1 MVYMIV
7 LGLTGQ
13 TASGKGE
20 VVKELVNSYGYK
32 HYSIRSLLSPVLKE
46 NNERINIENL
56 GKVANLLRRDY
67 GSDFL
72 VKTLYNKIP
81 ASQHKVIIE
90 SIRHP
95 QEIVFLKKETPWF
108 FLIAVVSPLP
118 IRWERTKADKNLSC
132 DLGYT
137 KFLQLE
143 ERASNPENLYEQN
156 VGECISK
163 SDFVINNIFNKDE
176 LSKLLRGVMNAVEAR
191 VGVSGAFNLPE
202 RFYKFS

>member
-1 MVYMIV
+1 MVYMVV

-13 TASGKGE
+13 TASGKGQ
-20 VVKELVNSYGYK
+20 VVKELVNRYGYK
-32 HYSIRSLLSPVLKE
+32 HYSIRSLLSSAVKE
-46 NNERINIENL
+46 KNERINIENL
-56 GKVANLLRRDY
+56 GIIANLMRRDY
-67 GSDFL
+67 GEDFL
-72 VKTLYNKIP
+72 VKTLYNQIP
-81 ASQHKVIIE
+81 TYQNKVIIE

-95 QEIVFLKKETPWF
+95 QEIVFLKKEIPWF

-163 SDFVINNIFNKDE
+163 SDFVINNIYNRDE
-176 LSKLLRGVMNAVEAR
+176 ISKLLRGVMNAIEAR
-191 VGVSGAFNLPE
+191 VG
-202 RFYKFS
+202 

>member
-1 MVYMIV
+1 MVYMVYMVV

-13 TASGKGE
+13 TASGKGQ
-20 VVKELVNSYGYK
+20 VVKELVNRYGYK
-32 HYSIRSLLSPVLKE
+32 HYSIRSLLSSAVKE
-46 NNERINIENL
+46 KNERINIENL
-56 GKVANLLRRDY
+56 GIIANLMRRDY
-67 GSDFL
+67 GEDFL
-72 VKTLYNKIP
+72 VKTLYNQIP
-81 ASQHKVIIE
+81 TYQNKVIIE

-95 QEIVFLKKETPWF
+95 QEIVFLKKEIPWF

-163 SDFVINNIFNKDE
+163 SDFVINNIYNRDE
-176 LSKLLRGVMNAVEAR
+176 ISKLLRGVMNAIEAR
-191 VGVSGAFNLPE
+191 VG
-202 RFYKFS
+202 